1 MTLAARLLRPAFLLA
16 LIAAALAGP
25 GQAAANGPVL
35 PPPAPPAGCTAD
47 YAQVVARLAENRR
60 VEFGLQIGGRTL
72 LPERR
77 FVSLNRGATG
87 WLRSSE
93 IALPDGR
100 AARVVARRIAD
111 GRFEWGL
118 RVNGSN
124 ARLLPAD
131 PYIPPLRSFTSWLH
145 SRGIALPLLCC
156 GGQQRL
162 KLGFFAFFEPVSYS
176 ADGDPESPG
185 YREHRGYEA
194 ALINAIET
202 MEQTDLSFERIPIA
216 VWSDIWLSPTKPEFD
231 MVGGGITILESRT
244 KDHSGRVAVAFTS
257 GHIAFRQTLL
267 VRAADADRIR
277 THADLT
283 SNDRIGAVPG
293 TTGEARLL
301 QLAGLADQ
309 TGALAA
315 GTRIETPNGTL
326 VADGSAAFS
335 ITSSEQTE
343 NVAGRTR
350 LIPPSDNLPQVIY
363 MGDDESAYIA
373 ALIDGQI
380 DGLARGELGNAD
392 AVQASNGALAI
403 TAYDPAVEY
412 GGFSLPVENTALLA
426 CLDARINW
434 LTNNRQIGYAD
445 WVANPNIFTTRAAA
459 WNTRD

>member
-16 LIAAALAGP
+16 LIAAALAGL
-25 GQAAANGPVL
+25 GQAAADSH
-35 PPPAPPAGCTAD
+35 TAD
-47 YAQVVARLAENRR
+47 DAQVVARLAENRR

-77 FVSLNRGATG
+77 FVSLDRGATG

-100 AARVVARRIAD
+100 AARVLARRIAD
-111 GRFEWGL
+111 GRFEWAL
-118 RVNGSN
+118 RVDGSD

-131 PYIPPLRSFTSWLH
+131 RYIPPLRSFTSWLR
-145 SRGIALPLLCC
+145 SGAIALPPLPCC
-156 GGQQRL
+156 DGEMRL

-176 ADGDPESPG
+176 ADSDPESSG
-185 YREHRGYEA
+185 YRDHRGYEA
-194 ALINAIET
+194 ALIDAIET
-202 MEQTDLSFERIPIA
+202 MNQTGLSFERIPIG

-283 SNDRIGAVPG
+283 SDDRIGAVPG

-301 QLAGLADQ
+301 QLAGLADEN
-309 TGALAA
+309 GALAA
-315 GTRIETPNGTL
+315 GTRIETPNGVV
-326 VADGSAAFS
+326 VADGSAAFT

-350 LIPPSDNLPQVIY
+350 LVPPNADLPQVIY

-373 ALIDGQI
+373 AVLDGQI

-392 AVQASNGALAI
+392 AVQASAGALAV

-412 GGFSLPVENTALLA
+412 GGFSLRVEDAQLLT

-445 WVANPNIFTTRAAA
+445 WVANPNIFTKRATA
-459 WNTRD
+459 WNARY

>member
-16 LIAAALAGP
+16 LIAAALAGL
-25 GQAAANGPVL
+25 GQAAADSH
-35 PPPAPPAGCTAD
+35 TSSD
-47 YAQVVARLAENRR
+47 DAQVVARLAENRR
-60 VEFGLQIGGRTL
+60 VEFGLQIGGQTL
-72 LPERR
+72 LPEQR

-100 AARVVARRIAD
+100 AARVLARRIAD

-118 RVNGSN
+118 RVDGSD

-131 PYIPPLRSFTSWLH
+131 RYIPPLRSFTSWLR
-145 SRGIALPLLCC
+145 SGAIALPPLPCC
-156 GGQQRL
+156 DGEMRL

-176 ADGDPESPG
+176 ADSDPESSG
-185 YREHRGYEA
+185 YRDHRGYEA

-202 MEQTDLSFERIPIA
+202 MDQTGLSFERIPIG

-244 KDHSGRVAVAFTS
+244 MDHNGRVAVAFTS

-283 SNDRIGAVPG
+283 SDDRIGAVPG

-301 QLAGLADQ
+301 QLAGLADER
-309 TGALAA
+309 GALAA
-315 GTRIETPNGTL
+315 GTRIETPNGIV
-326 VADGSAAFS
+326 VADGSAAFT

-350 LIPPSDNLPQVIY
+350 LIPPNADLPQVIY

-373 ALIDGQI
+373 AVLDGQI

-392 AVQASNGALAI
+392 AVQASAGALAV
-403 TAYDPAVEY
+403 TAFDPAVEY
-412 GGFSLPVENTALLA
+412 GGFSLRVEDAQLLA

-445 WVANPNIFTTRAAA
+445 WVSNPNIFTERATA
-459 WNTRD
+459 WNKRY

>member
-1 MTLAARLLRPAFLLA
+1 MTFTARLLRPAFLLA
-16 LIAAALAGP
+16 LIAAALAGF
-25 GQAAANGPVL
+25 GQVAANGFL
-35 PPPAPPAGCTAD
+35 PAPPAGCTGD

-77 FVSLNRGATG
+77 FVSLDRGATG

-118 RVNGSN
+118 RVGGSD
-124 ARLLPAD
+124 ARLLPD
-131 PYIPPLRSFTSWLH
+131 DRYIPPLRSFTSWLH
-145 SRGIALPLLCC
+145 SRAIALPLLCC

-176 ADGDPESPG
+176 ADGDPESSG

-202 MEQTDLSFERIPIA
+202 MEQTDLSFERIPIG

-283 SNDRIGAVPG
+283 SDDRIGAVPG

-301 QLAGLADQ
+301 QLAGLADEH
-309 TGALAA
+309 GALAA
-315 GTRIETPNGTL
+315 GTRIETPNGVV
-326 VADGSAAFS
+326 VADGSAAFT
-335 ITSSEQTE
+335 ITSSEQTA

-350 LIPPSDNLPQVIY
+350 LVPPNADLPQVIY

-373 ALIDGQI
+373 AVLDGQI

-392 AVQASNGALAI
+392 AVQASAGALAV
-403 TAYDPAVEY
+403 TAFDPAVEY
-412 GGFSLPVENTALLA
+412 GGFSLRVEDAQLLT

-445 WVANPNIFTTRAAA
+445 WVANPNIFTKRATA
-459 WNTRD
+459 WNAKY